1 MTDNL
6 KKVRPVMRKKF
17 QIKKHPR
24 QPPVLPPM
32 PLVIPSEVYEEFKKK
47 VVEKSWELKYK
58 VGDAVMQLV
67 HKFDIYFENLKEFL
81 LDYIKNK
88 CNELVQNSLFKLI
101 PLVIFWTFCTF
112 IIGLLIGHFL
122 DVLNGIIIVVFFL
135 AMLDNYLNSLFA
147 EFNIHDY

>member
-6 KKVRPVMRKKF
+6 KKVRPVMRKKL
-17 QIKKHPR
+17 PR

-32 PLVIPSEVYEEFKKK
+32 PFVIPSEVYEEFKKK
-47 VVEKSWELKYK
+47 VVEKSWELKHK
-58 VGDAVMQLV
+58 VGGAVMQLV